1 MSGNFLS
8 LAARRAEPENRRS
21 AECRWL
27 PGCRIFHPERERRE
41 SRSPVRALRAA
52 WACSGVLDD
61 IALRTGD
68 QNKGPRENAAGE
80 PSRPRRSRRI
90 SGRPRG
96 PGAPPCETDR
106 PRRAEASPRRMQ
118 APARRHRAEFPDS
131 VLRKCIPICLADMFW
146 SRTWR
151 SGDPDRRTL
160 MERRRRRA
168 AGARGIP
175 LDGPARSRVPAK
187 VRNAP

>member
-1 MSGNFLS
+1 MSCHGIGVVRRKGIQVGQFS
-8 LAARRAEPENRRS
+8 LACSPPGGAGKPEV
-21 AECRWL
+21 
-27 PGCRIFHPERERRE
+27 RRE
-41 SRSPVRALRAA
+41 PVAPGEPNFPSGAGKEGVPISGTVRTLRAA

-68 QNKGPRENAAGE
+68 HNKGPRENAAGE

-90 SGRPRG
+90 PGRPRG

-106 PRRAEASPRRMQ
+106 PRRAEASPRRTQ

-131 VLRKCIPICLADMFW
+131 VLRKCTPICLADMFW

-151 SGDPDRRTL
+151 AGDSDNRT
-160 MERRRRRA
+160 
-168 AGARGIP
+168 
-175 LDGPARSRVPAK
+175 
-187 VRNAP
+187 